1 MSTDEQ
7 TPVINRVSPKI
18 PDFWPA
24 SVSLWVAQC
33 KAQFRTANI
42 TSSQTKFDYAV
53 QKLGEST
60 ANRLQDLIL
69 NPPATQPF
77 EALVERLAAGFEK
90 SIYERLVFFN
100 ALPPLG
106 DRRPSELADAILASL
121 AGIGHDSSSC
131 PHVLH
136 AFLSRLPEAV
146 RVPLI
151 DLKFENIQKLAV
163 QADKVWSSVDRPAP
177 STLSVLA
184 DDAVQPEP
192 QLVAAVQDPRRR
204 PLQQQQQQQ
213 PARRHQQAPH
223 VSDRRLCW
231 YHARFASR
239 ATRCQAPC
247 DWVPAG
253 NGSAGGRRN

>member
-1 MSTDEQ
+1 MAADEEV
-7 TPVINRVSPKI
+7 PVVSQVSPKI
-18 PDFWPA
+18 PEFWPA

-33 KAQFRTANI
+33 NAQFRISGI
-42 TSSQTKFDYAV
+42 TRSQTKFDYAV

-69 NPPATQPF
+69 DPPAGRPF
-77 EALVERLAAGFEK
+77 EALVERLTAGFEK
-90 SIYERLVFFN
+90 SVYERLVFFN

-151 DLKFENIQKLAV
+151 DLKIENIQGLAV
-163 QADKVWSSVDRPAP
+163 QADKIWSSIDKPAP
-177 STLSVLA
+177 STLCVLA
-184 DDAVQPEP
+184 DNAVHPDS
-192 QLVAAVQDPRRR
+192 QLVAAVQDSGRRL
-204 PLQQQQQQQ
+204 PQQRQ
-213 PARRHQQAPH
+213 PARRRQQSPP
-223 VSDRRLCW
+223 VSERRLCW

-239 ATRCQAPC
+239 ATRCQTPC

-253 NGSAGGRRN
+253 NGGAGGRRN